1 MSKLIFITGGARSGK
16 SQLAQQLACGLNREA
31 HPDGIGVTYVATAQA
46 LDPEMKVRI
55 KIHQKNR
62 PADWRTIERT
72 RDIGGVLSQLSD
84 NSYII
89 LLDCL
94 TMLISNLLLSGE
106 SEKAILEEVNRIG
119 ETSKA
124 ISPTVL
130 VVSNEVRMGIVPDN
144 SLGRTFRDLAG
155 RANQIMAKEADE
167 VYFVVSGIGNRIK

>member
-1 MSKLIFITGGARSGK
+1 
-16 SQLAQQLACGLNREA
+16 
-31 HPDGIGVTYVATAQA
+31 
-46 LDPEMKVRI
+46 
-55 KIHQKNR
+55 
-62 PADWRTIERT
+62 
-72 RDIGGVLSQLSD
+72 
-84 NSYII
+84 
-89 LLDCL
+89 
-94 TMLISNLLLSGE
+94 MLISNLLLSGE